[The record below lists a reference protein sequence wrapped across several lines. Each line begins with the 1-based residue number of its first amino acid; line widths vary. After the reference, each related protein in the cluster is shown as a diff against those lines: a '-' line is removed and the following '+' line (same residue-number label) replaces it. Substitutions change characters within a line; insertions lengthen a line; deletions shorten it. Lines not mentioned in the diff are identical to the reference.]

1 MVTRSEE
8 TTESKARGQNGYSND
23 DEQVL
28 QRVSEQFHQTNGGTH
43 PINTLHSKDTIV
55 KHGIVEEKVVPT
67 PVIDRDVGCF
77 TETEI
82 DDKIQS
88 IFEDYQ
94 QYLETAQVH
103 QLGYPINHT
112 ANKYIDLSPLVPFQ
126 KYYLN
131 NVGSPEDSVPFA
143 SHSHAFELGVLHWFA
158 DLWNLDKDDLWG
170 YITTGGT
177 ESNLQ
182 ALYTARENFPQ
193 GVLYLSKEAHF
204 SLFKASHLL
213 RMDTVIIDTSER
225 GELKYE
231 DLQRELVRNKGRPAI
246 LALTFG
252 TTMKGAIDD
261 PTKALACLKAAGYAS
276 NFYIHVDAALSGIFV
291 PLLGEDSGAPRLSFA
306 EQAISSVSVSGHKFL
321 GSPIPCGV
329 ILIRKQ
335 FIENIGRNVE
345 YIFSKDITLTCSRSG
360 HSSLMLWF
368 MISKLGRKHIRD
380 DGLRCIRYAQE
391 LQKKL
396 SSSGIYS
403 YVNPWS
409 ITVVFEKPNDMSF
422 LREWQLAA
430 QQDICHVVVMPH
442 LQKETLDI
450 FADELIACI
459 KKSDS
464 GMKARLKA
472 DEVSK
477 FEEAQQQ
484 LHDMSF
490 SNQHCIPRHIS

>member
-1 MVTRSEE
+1 MVTRAKETIESE
-8 TTESKARGQNGYSND
+8 ARGQNGLSKE

-28 QRVSEQFHQTNGGTH
+28 QRVSQQFHQTNGGVH
-43 PINTLHSKDTIV
+43 PINTLNLKDTIV
-55 KHGIVEEKVVPT
+55 KHGIVEEKVVPI
-67 PVIDRDVGCF
+67 PVIDRDAACS
-77 TETEI
+77 TETGVDE
-82 DDKIQS
+82 KIES
-88 IFEDYQ
+88 IFEEYKR
-94 QYLETAQVH
+94 YLETAQVH

-112 ANKYIDLSPLVPFQ
+112 ANKLIDLSPLVPFQ

-143 SHSHAFELGVLHWFA
+143 SHSHPFELGVLHWFA
-158 DLWNLDKDDLWG
+158 DLWGLGNGDFWG

-182 ALYTARENFPQ
+182 ALYTARENFPD

-213 RMDTVIIDTSER
+213 RMDTVIIDTSDR
-225 GELKYE
+225 GDLKY
-231 DLQRELVRNKGRPAI
+231 DHLQRELVRNRDRPAI

-261 PTKALACLKAAGYAS
+261 PTKALECLRNAGYIS

-291 PLLGEDSGAPRLSFA
+291 PLLDEDSGAPRLSFA

-329 ILIRKQ
+329 ILIRKK
-335 FIENIGRNVE
+335 FIENIGKNVE
-345 YIFSKDITLTCSRSG
+345 YIFSKDLTLTCSRSG

-368 MISKLGRKHIRD
+368 MLSKLGKKHIRD
-380 DGLRCIRYAQE
+380 DGLRCIQYAQE
-391 LQKKL
+391 LQKRL
-396 SSSGIYS
+396 SDSGIYS

-409 ITVVFEKPNDMSF
+409 ITVVFEKPQDMAF

-442 LQKETLDI
+442 LQKETLAI
-450 FADELIACI
+450 FVDELIACI
-459 KKSDS
+459 KKSES
-464 GMKARLKA
+464 GTKARLKA
-472 DEVSK
+472 ASK